1 MASRFIIEEDNFVS
15 NTIAE
20 GMYYSSDEEEEFV
33 MMKPPT
39 KKTAKAMPKTRAEKT
54 AKAKPKFIVLLDYDD
69 DIFDFAEKNSALV
82 AEMRNT
88 SCHRDVNEFVITIG

>member
-1 MASRFIIEEDNFVS
+1 MASRLIIEEDNFVS
-15 NTIAE
+15 NT
-20 GMYYSSDEEEEFV
+20 SDEEEEFV

-39 KKTAKAMPKTRAEKT
+39 KKTAKAMPKKT
-54 AKAKPKFIVLLDYDD
+54 AKATPKFILLLDYEN

-82 AEMRNT
+82 GEMRNA